1 MLISQ
6 APSTME
12 TTVGSVVLYTNI
24 TASFGQSVEGKASA
38 PRGHHCDLT
47 VAKPRDLEGEKN
59 YYNWEEAGIST
70 WFTGFIDHSPG

>member
-47 VAKPRDLEGEKN
+47 VAKPRDLEGEK
-59 YYNWEEAGIST
+59 AIT
-70 WFTGFIDHSPG
+70 TGKKLGSQHGLLAS